1 MPAAVL
7 VMQTLRAAPR
17 MSLYHARM
25 YQVLRPSQSQFVELR
40 HQRYHLRVW
49 GEPQSQQPSLVMVHG
64 WMDVAASFQ
73 FMVDAMGTDR
83 HIVAPDWRGFGHS
96 TGAAT
101 DNYWHPD
108 YMADLDFLLEHISPN
123 APVDLLGH
131 SMGGHVAMMYAGVRP
146 QRVRKLINMEGFG
159 MPAAK
164 PELAPQRY
172 AQWMDELHALAHGQM
187 LLKPYPHLE
196 AVAQRLMKTNPRLG
210 TDKAHWLAAH
220 WSERGADGQYRLLA
234 NPAHKIINAQLFRV
248 EEILAIYRAITAP
261 VLNVEAQTNE
271 MQSWYKSRYT
281 LDEFHQRLQ
290 HVPNCRTVT
299 IADAAHMMHHDQPQ
313 VLAQTLEAFLAE

>member
-25 YQVLRPSQSQFVELR
+25 YQVLRPSQSQFVQLR

-49 GEPQSQQPSLVMVHG
+49 GEPQPGVPSLVMVHG

-73 FMVDAMGTDR
+73 FMVDAMREQR
-83 HIVAPDWRGFGHS
+83 HIIAPDWRGFGHS
-96 TGAAT
+96 GGAPT

-108 YMADLDFLLEHISPN
+108 YMADLDFLLDHISPN

-131 SMGGHVAMMYAGVRP
+131 SMGGHVVMMYAGVRP
-146 QRVRKLINMEGFG
+146 HRVRKLINMEGFG
-159 MPAAK
+159 MPQAK
-164 PELAPQRY
+164 PELAPKRY
-172 AQWMDELHALAHGQM
+172 AQWMDELHALARGE
-187 LLKPYPHLE
+187 LVLKPYPDLE
-196 AVAQRLMKTNPRLG
+196 AVARRLMKTNPRLG
-210 TDKAHWLAAH
+210 TDKAHWLASH

-234 NPAHKIINAQLFRV
+234 DAAHKIINAQLFRV
-248 EEILAIYRAITAP
+248 EEIVAIYRAITAP
-261 VLNVEAQTNE
+261 VLNIEAQTNE
-271 MQSWYKSRYT
+271 MQQWYQGRYT
-281 LDEFHQRLQ
+281 LEEFHERLK
-290 HVPNCRTVT
+290 HVPHCRTVT